1 MRPDAPSF
9 PQSPWSLPMATW
21 RKVIWQMW
29 LKIGHDNIM
38 LVAAGVAFYGFL
50 AFVPLLAAVGLI
62 YGLFA
67 DVNGMTDTAR
77 SLLQIMPPDAASLIL
92 SQLSDVVKASSDQKG
107 WGLVF
112 ALGLALFGAS
122 RAASAVIM
130 ALNMAYNREETRS
143 FIRLNLLTLMF
154 TTGFVIVVVAT
165 IIAMSGFALIET
177 RLVGLPPSVFIG
189 ISAVATVVMILFAAA
204 VVATAYRYGPDRD
217 QPQWRWITP
226 GSLLATIGGLSV
238 SFLFGIYVSNFAT
251 YNATYGALGA
261 VVVLLM
267 WLWLSALVLCAGAE
281 LNAALEHVQSPDDDW
296 RSAKHVA

>member
-1 MRPDAPSF
+1 MSPAAPRN
-9 PQSPWSLPMATW
+9 QSPWSLPFAIW
-21 RKVIWQMW
+21 RTVIWQTW

-38 LVAAGVAFYGFL
+38 LIAAGVAFYGFL

-92 SQLSDVVKASSDQKG
+92 GQLSDVVKASSDQKG
-107 WGLVF
+107 WGLIF
-112 ALGLALFGAS
+112 ALGFALFGAS

-130 ALNMAYNREETRS
+130 ALNMAHDREETRS

-154 TTGFVIVVVAT
+154 TLGFVIIVVAT
-165 IIAMSGFALIET
+165 FIAMSGFALMET
-177 RLVGLPPSVFIG
+177 RLAGLPPSAFIA
-189 ISAVATVVMILFAAA
+189 ISIVATVVMILFAAA

-217 QPQWRWITP
+217 RPEWHWISP

-238 SFLFGIYVSNFAT
+238 SFLFGIYVSNFAS

-261 VVVLLM
+261 VVVLLI
-267 WLWLSALVLCAGAE
+267 WLWLTALVLCAGAE
-281 LNAALEHVQSPDDDW
+281 LNATLERLPLPEDHERAVTLP
-296 RSAKHVA
+296 A